1 MNPKTKPCGAVQQPT
16 PSQAIKVLFRPDADQ
31 VSKHEVDLVKAMLR
45 EVLEEMA
52 HLETDPE
59 KSSPS
64 CIQVEPR
71 TDFTIQFSH
80 NLK

>member
-1 MNPKTKPCGAVQQPT
+1 MNPKAKPCGTAQQST

-31 VSKHEVDLVKAMLR
+31 VSKHEVDLVKTMLR
-45 EVLEEMA
+45 EVLAEMA
-52 HLETDPE
+52 HLEADAE

-71 TDFTIQFSH
+71 TDFAIQSSH
-80 NLK
+80 NEE